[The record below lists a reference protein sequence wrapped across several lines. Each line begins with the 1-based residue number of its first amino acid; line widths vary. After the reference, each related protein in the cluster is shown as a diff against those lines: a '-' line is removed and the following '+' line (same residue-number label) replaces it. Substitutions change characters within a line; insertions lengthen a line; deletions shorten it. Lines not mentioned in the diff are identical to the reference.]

1 MNCFVSY
8 VPALCMCIS
17 RNAQQD
23 DYSWLLATHCGI
35 SMFSD
40 VCVYVSIVLHATA
53 LGKFDEALTCDCGC
67 KGAISKI
74 DSGDWHFFAYR
85 YSCYYMTNL
94 ICCTMFS
101 CECIHLMFK
110 VVYFLIVKRY
120 MCMHTHD
127 LFLLLHTFI
136 PAPPPTHTPTPT
148 HPHTHTLSLSLSY

>member
-1 MNCFVSY
+1 
-8 VPALCMCIS
+8 
-17 RNAQQD
+17 
-23 DYSWLLATHCGI
+23 
-35 SMFSD
+35 MFSD

-74 DSGDWHFFAYR
+74 DSGDWHFLAYR

-127 LFLLLHTFI
+127 LFLLLHTFT
-136 PAPPPTHTPTPT
+136 PAPPPSGYRPFALLDFVVVVVETSMAAVRLGSRLHIVVK
-148 HPHTHTLSLSLSY
+148 